1 MTYSQNDEQEAILR
15 YFGEFAGSLL
25 DIGAFD
31 GITFSNSRALLE
43 RGWIGVLVE
52 PDPWNVQK
60 LIGNTSKLNCDI
72 ICAAVGP
79 EQKLSRICIET
90 TENRGWA
97 STISENLMRPDRI
110 LAPLPAQVYV
120 PTLTLDDIM
129 RLRER
134 SFQFISIDAEGMDF
148 EILKTMPE
156 KMLTEVE
163 LLSIEPMDLTQR
175 KEIFEYLLNL
185 GFYLW
190 HETPENLLMHRHK
203 FKR

>member
-1 MTYSQNDEQEAILR
+1 MNYSQNDEQEAILR
-15 YFGEFAGSLL
+15 YFGRSTGSLL

-31 GITFSNSRALLE
+31 GLTFSNSRALLE
-43 RGWIGVLVE
+43 LGWIGVLVE

-60 LIGNTSKLNCDI
+60 LIVNTTKLNCDI

-120 PTLTLDDIM
+120 PTLTLEDIM

-175 KEIFEYLLNL
+175 KEIFDYLLNL